1 MEEMFRTGE
10 IDRWWEAD
18 IAKVAEVMAVDI
30 GSLFQGLPGGL
41 YKVGRLVKALSI
53 CSSLDFL

>member
-1 MEEMFRTGE
+1 MFRTGE